1 MPEDL
6 APVRRADRGALV
18 LSNVVERRHGV
29 HVEVGRLP
37 LGQLDAGDAERPD
50 VHLAVVLPLVHRQ
63 DHLRRHP
70 VGRPHEA
77 VGRRR
82 DGRRAEV
89 GQLDDAAVGQ
99 QDVARLDVPVDAAL
113 QVQVGQPGQAAGA
126 DGRDLLLEERR
137 LVHLDDV
144 RRGPQAV
151 LHDELK
157 W

>member
-37 LGQLDAGDAERPD
+37 LGQLDAGDAQRPD
-50 VHLAVVLPLVHRQ
+50 VHLAGVLPLVHRQ
-63 DHLRRHP
+63 DHLGRHP
-70 VGRPHEA
+70 VRCPHET

-82 DGRRAEV
+82 DGGRAEV

-113 QVQVGQPGQAAGA
+113 EVQVRQAGEAAGA
-126 DGRDLLLEERR
+126 DGRNLLLEKWG
-137 LVHLDDV
+137 LVHFDDV
-144 RRGPQAV
+144 RSRPEAV
-151 LHDELK
+151 LHNELK
-157 W
+157 